1 MTLPTYAVT
10 RKRMWIVKLNL
21 RKYEAQV
28 DQVLQGQLRSTR
40 LPSFIQSC
48 RSLNAPTVSE

>member
-10 RKRMWIVKLNL
+10 RKRIWIVKLNL

>member
-10 RKRMWIVKLNL
+10 RKRIWIVKLNL

-28 DQVLQGQLRSTR
+28 DQVLKGQLRSTR